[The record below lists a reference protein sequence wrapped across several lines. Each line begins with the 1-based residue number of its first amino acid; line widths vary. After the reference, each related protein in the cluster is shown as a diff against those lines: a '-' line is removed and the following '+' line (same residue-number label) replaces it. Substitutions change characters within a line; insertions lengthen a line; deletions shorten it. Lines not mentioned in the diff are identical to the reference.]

1 MQQDETI
8 EDAPEILS
16 GSDMSDVCMAEL
28 RKADSEYVLVVE
40 VPEEDCGLDSSNEPD
55 VSDMGERLPGDDKTI
70 NKP

>member
-1 MQQDETI
+1 MQQDEIT

-16 GSDMSDVCMAEL
+16 GSGPTDVCTEL
-28 RKADSEYVLVVE
+28 RKPASEYVLVVE
-40 VPEEDCGLDSSNEPD
+40 VPEDECGLDGSKEPD